1 MGFMIYKPL
10 PNNEDEERD
19 ENDLEKAIKALEEE
33 IQVEEEK
40 KDDEQSR
47 SGRLQIE
54 IQFTK
59 RIQQTKPAGTLRPSS
74 LLSEFFGL

>member
-1 MGFMIYKPL
+1 MIYKPL
-10 PNNEDEERD
+10 PNNNNEDEERE

-33 IQVEEEK
+33 KQWEEEK

-59 RIQQTKPAGTLRPSS
+59 GIQQTKPAGVLWPPS
-74 LLSEFFGL
+74 LLSEFGL